1 MLLEAL
7 EARGLVL
14 HHQRQALDRDAH
26 GGRDVVPVVDP
37 QREVAE
43 VHRLVHMRDARRG
56 RHGGP
61 VASARARK
69 TREI

>member
-1 MLLEAL
+1 MADKKITDLAAL
-7 EARGLVL
+7 AGADL
-14 HHQRQALDRDAH
+14 AAA
-26 GGRDVVPVVDP
+26 DVVPVVDP

-56 RHGGP
+56 RHGATS
-61 VASARARK
+61 ASARARK